1 MNIQEN
7 FAEPGKAI
15 AEKLIDTIERD
26 RKIPSSSYLGYSA
39 IEDSLPTICQIILQA
54 IADKNLSLVTPSQL
68 EISER
73 HGCVRSEQE
82 FNPEEIV
89 REFYL
94 LKQIILAELRPQL
107 LNCSPE
113 EILQKLAFV
122 DEAIEE
128 VMENSF
134 QSYAKNQ
141 QYQLEK
147 LHQQIFLT
155 NQELTRLIEDRQNN
169 ISYLTHE
176 IKNPLTSIIG
186 YSDLFI
192 RQQQLLCAENNSS
205 ISNLSHIHQVLQ
217 QGRKVL
223 RLVNDS
229 LEISSYQQGILKLR
243 WQKVNVCKLVED
255 ITFGLKSSIE
265 AKQLDLV
272 TECLPEPLEIETDSL
287 RLQQIITNLLVNAI
301 RYTPSGKIEL
311 TCHQIKSHIL
321 EIKITDT
328 GVGIPES
335 EQKRIF
341 EPYFRSTKSQK
352 NVPEG
357 IGLGLAIVAQLV
369 SLLKGQITLFSEVNV
384 GSTFTV
390 TIPLPKTVKSQESR
404 VKSQE

>member
-7 FAEPGKAI
+7 FAKQGRAI
-15 AEKLIDTIERD
+15 AEKLIVKIDGD
-26 RKIPSSSYLGYSA
+26 RKITGSSYLGYSA
-39 IEDSLPTICQIILQA
+39 IKDSLPAICQNLLKA
-54 IADKNLSLVTPSQL
+54 IANSDLSLLTEERA
-68 EISER
+68 EIGEK
-73 HGCVRSEQE
+73 HGCIRSEQE

-94 LKQIILAELRPQL
+94 LKQIILAEFKPQL

-113 EILQKLAFV
+113 EILQKLASV
-122 DEAIEE
+122 DEAIDC

-134 QSYAKNQ
+134 QSYAENKR
-141 QYQLEK
+141 YQLEK
-147 LHQQIFLT
+147 LRQQIFLT
-155 NQELTRLIEDRQNN
+155 NQELTRLIEDHHHH

-205 ISNLSHIHQVLQ
+205 LSNLSHIQQVLQ

-243 WQKVNVCKLVED
+243 LQKVNVCSIIENIV
-255 ITFGLKSSIE
+255 FSLKSSVD

-272 TECLPEPLEIETDSL
+272 TECLPKPLEIETDSL

-301 RYTPSGKIEL
+301 RYTQSGKIEL
-311 TCHQIKSHIL
+311 TCHQIKNQLL
-321 EIKITDT
+321 EIKVTDT

-341 EPYFRSTKSQK
+341 EPYFRSTKSPK

-357 IGLGLAIVAQLV
+357 IGLGLAIVNQLV
-369 SLLKGQITLFSEVNV
+369 TMLRGQITLVSEVNV
-384 GSTFTV
+384 GSTFIV
-390 TIPLPKTVKSQESR
+390 TIPFYKTSRCALPKVD
-404 VKSQE
+404 

>member
-7 FAEPGKAI
+7 FAEQGKAI
-15 AEKLIDTIERD
+15 AEKLTDTIDRD

-39 IEDSLPTICQIILQA
+39 IKDSLSSICQIILEE
-54 IADKNLSLVTPSQL
+54 IADKNSGLVTPYQL
-68 EISER
+68 KISER

-94 LKQIILAELRPQL
+94 LKQIILAEFRPQL

-113 EILQKLAFV
+113 EILQRLASV
-122 DEAIEE
+122 DEAIER

-134 QSYAKNQ
+134 QSYAENK

-155 NQELTRLIEDRQNN
+155 NQELKRLVEDRQNN

-192 RQQQLLCAENNSS
+192 RQQKLLCAENNSS
-205 ISNLSHIHQVLQ
+205 ISNLSHIQQVLQ

-243 WQKVNVCKLVED
+243 FQKVNVCSLVED
-255 ITFGLKSSIE
+255 ITFSLKSSVE

-272 TECLPEPLEIETDSL
+272 TECIPKPLEIETDSL

-301 RYTPSGKIEL
+301 RYTLSGKIEL
-311 TCHQIKSHIL
+311 TCQKKESRVL

-352 NVPEG
+352 SVPEG
-357 IGLGLAIVAQLV
+357 IGLGLAIVTQLV
-369 SLLKGQITLFSEVNV
+369 TMLKGQITLFSEVNV

-390 TIPLPKTVKSQESR
+390 TIPLHKGAKSQL
-404 VKSQE
+404 

>member
-7 FAEPGKAI
+7 FAEQGKAI
-15 AEKLIDTIERD
+15 AKKLIDIIDRD

-39 IEDSLPTICQIILQA
+39 IKDSLPTICQIILQA
-54 IADKNLSLVTPSQL
+54 IADKNLSLVTPCQL

-128 VMENSF
+128 IMENSF
-134 QSYAKNQ
+134 QSYAKNK

-192 RQQQLLCAENNSS
+192 RQQKLLCAENNSS

-243 WQKVNVCKLVED
+243 FQKVNVCKLVED
-255 ITFGLKSSIE
+255 ITFGLKSSVE

-311 TCHQIKSHIL
+311 ICHKKESHIL

-352 NVPEG
+352 SVPEG

-369 SLLKGQITLFSEVNV
+369 TILKGQITLFSEVNV

-390 TIPLPKTVKSQESR
+390 TIPLPKTSTVPHQ
-404 VKSQE
+404 